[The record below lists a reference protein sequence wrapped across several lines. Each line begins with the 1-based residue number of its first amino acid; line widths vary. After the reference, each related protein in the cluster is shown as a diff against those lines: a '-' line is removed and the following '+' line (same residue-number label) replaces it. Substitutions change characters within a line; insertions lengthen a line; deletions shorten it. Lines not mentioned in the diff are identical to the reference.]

1 MMSNKIDVFIIDDD
15 AQNLRYYQAIINKAE
30 AIRCI
35 GSTTNVDKALDIVI
49 TTFPDVV
56 MIDYALYPIDG
67 FMMLKKVRA
76 EMPDV
81 PIILLGGRETMR
93 DYALESGANDYLS
106 MPITPQQLTE
116 AILRVSQNKV

>member
-1 MMSNKIDVFIIDDD
+1 MSNKIDVFIIDDD

-67 FMMLKKVRA
+67 FMMLEKVRE

-93 DYALESGANDYLS
+93 QYALEVGANDYLS